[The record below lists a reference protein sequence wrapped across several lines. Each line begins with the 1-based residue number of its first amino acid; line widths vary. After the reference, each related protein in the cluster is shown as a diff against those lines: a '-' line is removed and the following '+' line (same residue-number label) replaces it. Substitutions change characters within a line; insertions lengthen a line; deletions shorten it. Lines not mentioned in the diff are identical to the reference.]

1 MNAPQTYGF
10 AGHYELFSKCIAIF
24 SSSFGC
30 KCICRRKQGISWRN
44 RTHQHTTGT
53 AVHIYEAFAA
63 YCRSNQSF
71 DGAFH
76 GKIKI
81 YE

>member
-44 RTHQHTTGT
+44 RTYQHTTGT

-71 DGAFH
+71 GGAFH